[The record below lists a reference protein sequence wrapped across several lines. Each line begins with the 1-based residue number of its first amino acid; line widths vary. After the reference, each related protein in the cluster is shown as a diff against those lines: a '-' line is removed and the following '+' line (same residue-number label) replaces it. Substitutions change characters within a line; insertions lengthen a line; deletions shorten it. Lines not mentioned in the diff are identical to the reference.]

1 MKTFKP
7 NVTVMKTKFI
17 DLGCFHFWPFDV
29 LLFLTEQMRVHM
41 PTQVGLCLRSICLEI
56 FFRYILLNIRE
67 YLYHSRLSLGYLFEE
82 LNVSEI
88 HLIMKILDK
97 YSPALVL
104 LAS

>member
-1 MKTFKP
+1 
-7 NVTVMKTKFI
+7 
-17 DLGCFHFWPFDV
+17 
-29 LLFLTEQMRVHM
+29 M
-41 PTQVGLCLRSICLEI
+41 PTQVGLCLRSICLELI
-56 FFRYILLNIRE
+56 FCYILLNIRE

-97 YSPALVL
+97 YSLALVL